1 MADRRCW
8 YGRRRG
14 ELPHSAGSDR
24 RLMLADVNNH
34 FVRWGLAAA
43 LAVGGGP
50 AAIAQSFVSMGPAS
64 SYGETGTVQSADV
77 TSNTGTVSGAIQS
90 IVVDPVNAG
99 TMYIGAVNGGVWK
112 SQNGGAS
119 WTPLTDKQLSLSIAS
134 LTMDP
139 TDATG
144 QKIYAG
150 TGVTSNSN
158 MGGPKVGILYSA
170 DAGSTWSLLGNGTLD
185 KSVVGLVAR
194 GSTIVAAEAEPVNPK
209 TGGGGLYISTN
220 GGTTFSVVSGV
231 PAGAVTS
238 LVSASAAG
246 SPLYAVVN
254 SADPATRGIY
264 KGTSDGS
271 TWTQISASQ
280 VPIGSNQS
288 ARLAA
293 GPNGSVVAGVYDYI
307 GTSPTS
313 SSAKLSALYLSQD
326 GGMTWKPLSTPSVNA
341 GEQASTNLTL
351 AIDPGNSSIVYV
363 AGDRIENS
371 PYTVP
376 VYRVVLNAD
385 GSSSATDMSRAG
397 TANNSA
403 VHADS
408 RAFAF
413 DSAGNMILT
422 EDAGIYRR
430 TSPQTSTGDWS
441 GMNVSSLSVREAYAV
456 AYDAIGKRL
465 VAAAQDTGTAYQQ
478 DPGGLIYNAIGAG
491 DGVNA
496 VVNDRTLASAGRSA
510 IYTSA
515 QGLGALTRWT
525 YNANGTLAVAPKVF
539 NTSGSGPG
547 ALNFQ
552 ADDYDDEGEL
562 PFTSKIVLN
571 KKDPTKI
578 AFGTNYVY
586 TTVDTGAA
594 SNTLALDVRTDKIG
608 LVTGLA
614 YGTGVNSDALVAG
627 ADNAPGSL
635 YYTNSATGNLRYLS
649 NYATAGGAAAKS
661 LVFDYRSDTQF
672 YVADGSKLW
681 SGSAAT
687 ADGAF
692 AAIDLSAVKLIQ
704 PGAVEF
710 VSNNG
715 VNALF
720 VGGLSSVTGAAQSP
734 LAVADSSAI
743 GTLSP
748 FRTFGASLPN
758 TFIYQ
763 LGYNPEADVLAV
775 SSFGRGAWLLYDVTT
790 YFTTAT
796 TLKFGA
802 ADNDSTPTNE
812 QLAAGTGAAAG
823 RGLEKLGTG
832 TLMIDSGVTSGYT
845 GATTVTGGTMSVN
858 GDITSSSGLTVG
870 VNGTLGGNGFVPT
883 TVVNG
888 TLAPGNSVGTINVV
902 GDLTINPGS
911 TYQVQVEGTA
921 DRTNVTGTATLAGG
935 TVQASFATS
944 AFQRS
949 YQILTSAAV
958 TGRFDGLTANGL
970 PGFLNA
976 SLGYA
981 PGSVSLNLQS
991 GMASMAGP
999 GSNRGAVAGAFDT
1012 AFNAGPGLNGM
1023 PALYGLSNGQLPQ
1036 ALSTLSGDSASVVQ
1050 SAALSAGNQ
1059 FASLMTD
1066 RVVTRRNEEL
1076 ACYNH
1081 AAAAQAC
1088 QTPPDWSAWSAGFGG
1103 ALWLNANDATGA
1115 AASLQKVGGAAFGGD
1130 YRVGPDTLVGFAVGA
1145 STLGIS
1151 MPASVANGQATGAHF
1166 GVYGLHDWR
1175 SFYVNAAMVFSRF
1188 DGSLTRQITG
1198 IGTAETERSSS
1209 VSTQLGGRLEVGRPF
1224 AVAQASITPFVALQP
1239 SQFWQPATTETGTTV
1254 SGAPGVFALSYQ
1266 AQSTTSLPLFLGA
1279 QVDGRTEI
1287 DSRAASAWLRL
1298 AWVHEFMPGRP
1309 VTAGFT
1315 GLPGSQFTVDGA
1327 TAASDAAR
1335 LDFGGRYALDT
1346 RISLFANATA
1356 ELSNRGQSV
1365 GGSVGFKWV
1374 W

>member
-1 MADRRCW
+1 
-8 YGRRRG
+8 
-14 ELPHSAGSDR
+14 
-24 RLMLADVNNH
+24 MLLQVGKR
-34 FVRWGLAAA
+34 FVLWGLAAA
-43 LAVGGGP
+43 LVAGGG
-50 AAIAQSFVSMGPAS
+50 ASVLAQSFVSMGPAP
-64 SYGETGTVQSADV
+64 SYGETETVQSADL
-77 TSNTGTVSGAIQS
+77 TSKTGTVGGAIQA
-90 IVVDPVNAG
+90 IVIDPVNAG

-119 WTPLTDKQLSLSIAS
+119 WTALTDKQLSLSIAS

-139 TDATG
+139 TDVTG
-144 QKIYAG
+144 KRIYAG
-150 TGVTSNSN
+150 TGVTSNSS
-158 MGGPKVGILYSA
+158 MGGQKIGILYSD
-170 DAGSTWSLLGNGTLD
+170 DAGANWSRLGAATLD
-185 KSVVGLVAR
+185 KSVVGLVVR
-194 GSTIVAAEAEPVNPK
+194 GSTIVAAEAEPVSPK
-209 TGGGGLYISTN
+209 TGGGGLFRSVD
-220 GGTTFSVVSGV
+220 GGANFSAVAGV
-231 PAGAVTS
+231 PNGAVTS

-246 SPLYAVVN
+246 SSLYAVVN

-271 TWTQISASQ
+271 SWSQISASQ
-280 VPIGSNQS
+280 VPIGANQS

-293 GPNGSVVAGVYDYI
+293 GPNGSVVAGVYEYTAI
-307 GTSPTS
+307 SPTS
-313 SSAKLSALYLSQD
+313 NSAKLVGLYLSQD
-326 GGMTWKPLSTPSVNA
+326 GGTNWKSLSVPTVNP
-341 GEQASTNLTL
+341 GNQASTNLTL

-371 PYTVP
+371 PYTAP

-397 TANNSA
+397 TANDSA

-430 TSPQTSTGDWS
+430 TSPQTATGDWS
-441 GMNVSSLSVREAYAV
+441 GMNVSSLSLREAYAV

-465 VAAAQDTGTAYQQ
+465 VVASQDTGTAYQQ
-478 DPGGLIYNAIGAG
+478 DPGGLTYNAIGAG

-510 IYTSA
+510 IYTSY
-515 QGLGALTRWT
+515 QGLGGLTRWT
-525 YNANGTLAVAPKVF
+525 YNANGTLAVDPKVF
-539 NTSGSGPG
+539 NTTGSGPG
-547 ALNFQ
+547 ALNFKS
-552 ADDYDDEGEL
+552 DDYTDNGAL

-594 SNTLALDVRTDKIG
+594 SDTLVLDVRTNKIG

-614 YGTGVNSDALVAG
+614 YGTGVNADALVAG

-649 NYATAGGAAAKS
+649 NYEAAGGAAAKS

-672 YVADGSKLW
+672 YIADGNKLW

-687 ADGAF
+687 TDGTF
-692 AAIDLSAVKLIQ
+692 AAIDLSTVKLIQ

-710 VSNNG
+710 ISNNG
-715 VNALF
+715 VNALL
-720 VGGLSSVTGAAQSP
+720 VGGLSSDTGAAQSP

-743 GTLSP
+743 GTLSA

-763 LGYNPEADVLAV
+763 LAYNPEADVLAV

-802 ADNDSTPTNE
+802 ADNDSTPTTE

-823 RGLEKLGTG
+823 RGLEKVGTG
-832 TLMIDSGVTSGYT
+832 TLTIDTGISSGYT
-845 GATTVTGGTMSVN
+845 GETKVTGGLLSVN
-858 GDITSSSGLTVG
+858 GNLTSSSRLTVDPS
-870 VNGTLGGNGFVPT
+870 GTLGGNGVVPT

-888 TLAPGNSVGTINVV
+888 TLAPGNSVGVITVV
-902 GDLTINPGS
+902 GDLTFNPGS

-935 TVQASFATS
+935 TVQASFAAST
-944 AFQRS
+944 FQRS
-949 YQILTSAAV
+949 YPILSAATV
-958 TGRFDGLTANGL
+958 TGRFDALTASGL
-970 PGFLNA
+970 PGFLNP
-976 SLGYA
+976 SLGYG
-981 PGSVSLNLQS
+981 PTSVALNLQS
-991 GMASMAGP
+991 VMASMPGL
-999 GSNRGAVAGAFDT
+999 GSNRSAVARAFDT

-1036 ALSTLSGDSASVVQ
+1036 ALAMLSGDSASVGQ
-1050 SAALSAGNQ
+1050 SAAISAGNQ
-1059 FASLMTD
+1059 FASMMTD

-1076 ACYNH
+1076 ACWDH
-1081 AAAAQAC
+1081 PAEARAC
-1088 QTPPDWSAWSAGFGG
+1088 QAPPDWSAWSAGFGG
-1103 ALWLNANDATGA
+1103 AQWLNANATTGA
-1115 AASLQKVGGAAFGGD
+1115 AASQQSVGGGAFGGD
-1130 YRVGPDTLVGFAVGA
+1130 YRAGPDTLVGFAVGA
-1145 STLGIS
+1145 STLGYS
-1151 MPASVANGQATGAHF
+1151 MSANGASGQATGTHV

-1175 SFYVNAAMVFSRF
+1175 AFYVNAAMVFSRF
-1188 DGSLTRQITG
+1188 DGSLTRQVTG
-1198 IGTAETERSSS
+1198 IGTTETERSQA
-1209 VSTQLGGRLEVGRPF
+1209 VATQFGGRVEVGRPF
-1224 AVAQASITPFVALQP
+1224 AVGQASITPFAALQP
-1239 SQFWQPATTETGTTV
+1239 SQFWQPATTETGTTAN
-1254 SGAPGVFALSYQ
+1254 GGPGVFALSYQ
-1266 AQSTTSLPLFLGA
+1266 GQSTTSLPSFLGA
-1279 QVDGRTEI
+1279 QIDGRTEI
-1287 DSRAASAWLRL
+1287 DSHAASAWLRL
-1298 AWVHEFMPGRP
+1298 AWVHEFMTARP
-1309 VTAGFT
+1309 VTAGFS

-1335 LDFGGRYALDT
+1335 IDLGARYALNAQMA
-1346 RISLFANATA
+1346 LFANATA
-1356 ELSNRGQSV
+1356 ELSNRGQGV
-1365 GGSVGFKWV
+1365 GGSVGLKWV

>member
-1 MADRRCW
+1 M
-8 YGRRRG
+8 
-14 ELPHSAGSDR
+14 
-24 RLMLADVNNH
+24 
-34 FVRWGLAAA
+34 
-43 LAVGGGP
+43 
-50 AAIAQSFVSMGPAS
+50 
-64 SYGETGTVQSADV
+64 T
-77 TSNTGTVSGAIQS
+77 
-90 IVVDPVNAG
+90 
-99 TMYIGAVNGGVWK
+99 
-112 SQNGGAS
+112 
-119 WTPLTDKQLSLSIAS
+119 
-134 LTMDP
+134 
-139 TDATG
+139 
-144 QKIYAG
+144 
-150 TGVTSNSN
+150 
-158 MGGPKVGILYSA
+158 
-170 DAGSTWSLLGNGTLD
+170 
-185 KSVVGLVAR
+185 
-194 GSTIVAAEAEPVNPK
+194 
-209 TGGGGLYISTN
+209 
-220 GGTTFSVVSGV
+220 GV

-254 SADPATRGIY
+254 SADPTTRGIY

-271 TWTQISASQ
+271 SWTLISASQ
-280 VPIGSNQS
+280 VPIGANQS

-307 GTSPTS
+307 ATSPTSTS
-313 SSAKLSALYLSQD
+313 SSAKLTALYLSQD
-326 GGMTWKPLSTPSVNA
+326 GGTTWKPLQTPSVNA
-341 GEQASTNLTL
+341 GNQASTNLTL

-376 VYRVVLNAD
+376 VYRVVLNSD

-397 TANNSA
+397 TANDSA

-430 TSPQTSTGDWS
+430 TSPQTATGDWS
-441 GMNVSSLSVREAYAV
+441 GMNVSSLSLREAYAV

-465 VAAAQDTGTAYQQ
+465 VVASQDTGTAYQQ
-478 DPGGLIYNAIGAG
+478 DPGGPTYNAIGAG

-496 VVNDRTLASAGRSA
+496 VVNDRTLASVGRSA
-510 IYTSA
+510 IYTSY
-515 QGLGALTRWT
+515 QGLGGLTRWIYT
-525 YNANGTLAVAPKVF
+525 ANGTLAADPKVF

-552 ADDYDDEGEL
+552 PDDFTDGEL

-594 SNTLALDVRTDKIG
+594 SDTLVLDVRTDKIG
-608 LVTGLA
+608 LVTALA
-614 YGTGVNSDALVAG
+614 YGTGINADALVAG
-627 ADNAPGSL
+627 AYNAPGSL

-672 YVADGSKLW
+672 YIADGNKLW

-687 ADGAF
+687 TDGTF
-692 AAIDLSAVKLIQ
+692 AAIDLSTVKLIQ

-710 VSNNG
+710 ISNNG
-715 VNALF
+715 VNALL
-720 VGGLSSVTGAAQSP
+720 VGGLSSDTGAAQSP
-734 LAVADSSAI
+734 LAVADSSAV
-743 GTLSP
+743 GTLSA

-763 LGYNPEADVLAV
+763 LGYNPEADVLVV

-802 ADNDSTPTNE
+802 ADNNSTPTTE
-812 QLAAGTGAAAG
+812 QLAAGTGGAAG
-823 RGLEKLGTG
+823 RGLEKVGIG
-832 TLMIDSGVTSGYT
+832 TLTIDTGVSSGYT
-845 GATTVTGGTMSVN
+845 GETKVTGGLLSVN
-858 GDITSSSGLTVG
+858 GNLTSSSKVTVD

-888 TLAPGNSVGTINVV
+888 TLAPGNSVGLITVV
-902 GDLTINPGS
+902 GDLTFNPGS

-944 AFQRS
+944 TFQRS
-949 YQILTSAAV
+949 YPILSAATV
-958 TGRFDGLTANGL
+958 TGRFDALSASGL
-970 PGFLNA
+970 PGFLNP
-976 SLGYA
+976 SLGYGPNA
-981 PGSVSLNLQS
+981 VSLNLQS
-991 GMASMAGP
+991 VMAAMP
-999 GSNRGAVAGAFDT
+999 GLGGNRSAVGRALDT

-1036 ALSTLSGDSASVVQ
+1036 ALSMLSGDSASVGQ
-1050 SAALSAGNQ
+1050 SAALTAGNQ
-1059 FASLMTD
+1059 FASMMTD

-1076 ACYNH
+1076 ACYDH
-1081 AAAAQAC
+1081 PAEAQAC
-1088 QTPPDWSAWSAGFGG
+1088 QAPPDWSAWSAGFGG
-1103 ALWLNANDATGA
+1103 AQWLNANATTGA
-1115 AASLQKVGGAAFGGD
+1115 VASQQSVGGGAFGGD
-1130 YRVGPDTLVGFAVGA
+1130 YRAGPDTLVGFAVGA
-1145 STLGIS
+1145 STLGYS
-1151 MPASVANGQATGAHF
+1151 MSANGASGQATGTHV

-1175 SFYVNAAMVFSRF
+1175 TFYVNAAMVFSRF

-1198 IGTAETERSSS
+1198 IGTTETERSQA
-1209 VSTQLGGRLEVGRPF
+1209 VATQLGGRLEVGRPF
-1224 AVAQASITPFVALQP
+1224 AVGQASITPFAALQP
-1239 SQFWQPATTETGTTV
+1239 SQFWQPATTETGTTAN
-1254 SGAPGVFALSYQ
+1254 GGPGVFALSYQ
-1266 AQSTTSLPLFLGA
+1266 AQSTTSLPSFLGA
-1279 QVDGRTEI
+1279 QIDGRTEI
-1287 DSRAASAWLRL
+1287 DSHAASAWLRL
-1298 AWVHEFMPGRP
+1298 AWVHEFMTARP
-1309 VTAGFT
+1309 VTAGFS

-1335 LDFGGRYALDT
+1335 IDLGARYALNAQMA
-1346 RISLFANATA
+1346 LFANATA

-1365 GGSVGFKWV
+1365 GGTVGLKWV

>member
-1 MADRRCW
+1 
-8 YGRRRG
+8 
-14 ELPHSAGSDR
+14 
-24 RLMLADVNNH
+24 MLAHANNR
-34 FVRWGLAAA
+34 FFLWGLAAA
-43 LAVGGGP
+43 LAIGGGP
-50 AAIAQSFVSMGPAS
+50 AAIAQSFVSMGPAPS
-64 SYGETGTVQSADV
+64 IGETETVQSADV
-77 TSNTGTVSGAIQS
+77 TSKTGTVAGAIQS
-90 IVVDPVNAG
+90 IVIDPVNTG

-112 SQNGGAS
+112 SQNSGAS

-139 TDATG
+139 DDTTG
-144 QKIYAG
+144 KKIYAG

-158 MGGPKVGILYSA
+158 MGGQKIGILYSA
-170 DAGSTWSLLGNGTLD
+170 DGGANWTTLGGGTLN
-185 KSVVGLVAR
+185 KSVVGLVVR
-194 GSTIVAAEAEPVNPK
+194 GSLIVAAEAEPVNPK
-209 TGGGGLYISTN
+209 TGGGGLFVSTD
-220 GGTTFSVVSGV
+220 GGANFSPVTGV

-246 SPLYAVVN
+246 SPLFAVVN
-254 SADPATRGIY
+254 SADPATRGLY
-264 KGTSDGS
+264 KGSSDGS
-271 TWTQISASQ
+271 TWTQISAAQ
-280 VPIGSNQS
+280 VPVGANQS

-293 GPNGSVVAGVYDYI
+293 GANGSVVAGVYEYTAASP
-307 GTSPTS
+307 TSTS
-313 SSAKLSALYLSQD
+313 SSAKLVGLYLSQD
-326 GGMTWKPLSTPSVNA
+326 GGANWKPLSVPNVNPGA
-341 GEQASTNLTL
+341 QASTNLTL
-351 AIDPGNSSIVYV
+351 AIDPQYSNIVYV

-385 GSSSATDMSRAG
+385 GTSSATDMSRGG

-403 VHADS
+403 AHADS

-430 TSPQTSTGDWS
+430 SSPQTSNGDWT
-441 GMNVSSLSVREAYAV
+441 GMNVSSLAVREAYAV
-456 AYDAIGKRL
+456 AYDSIGRRL
-465 VAAAQDTGTAYQQ
+465 VVASQDTGTAYQQ
-478 DPGGLIYNAIGAG
+478 DPGSLTYNAIGAG

-496 VVNDRTLASAGRSA
+496 VVNDRTQAAAGRSV
-510 IYTSA
+510 IYTSSE
-515 QGLGALTRWT
+515 GLGELTRWT
-525 YNANGTLAVAPKVF
+525 YTANGTLAETPKVF
-539 NTSGSGPG
+539 NTSGSGAG

-552 ADDYDDEGEL
+552 PDDFTNGEL

-571 KKDPTKI
+571 RKDPTKI

-586 TTVDTGAA
+586 TTTDTGAA
-594 SNTLALDVRTDKIG
+594 SNTLVLDARTDKIG
-608 LVTGLA
+608 LVTALA
-614 YGTGVNSDALVAG
+614 YGTDVNVNALVAG
-627 ADNAPGSL
+627 ANNAPGSL
-635 YYTNSATGNLRYLS
+635 YYTNAATGNLSYLS
-649 NYATAGGAAAKS
+649 NYAAAGGAAAKS
-661 LVFDYRSDTQF
+661 VVFDYRSDTQF

-687 ADGAF
+687 TDGTF

-710 VSNNG
+710 ISNNG
-715 VNALF
+715 VNALL
-720 VGGLSSVTGAAQSP
+720 VGGLSSDTGAAQSP
-734 LAVADSSAI
+734 LAVAESSTVGA
-743 GTLSP
+743 LSA

-763 LGYNPEADVLAV
+763 LAYNPLADVLAV
-775 SSFGRGAWLLYDVTT
+775 SAFGRGAWLLYDVTT
-790 YFTTAT
+790 YFTTAS
-796 TLKFGA
+796 TLKFGT
-802 ADNDSTPTNE
+802 ADNNSTPTSA

-823 RGLEKLGTG
+823 RGLEKVGTG
-832 TLMIDSGVTSGYT
+832 TLTIDSGVTSGYT
-845 GATTVTGGTMSVN
+845 GATTVTGGTMVVN
-858 GDITSSSGLTVG
+858 GNLTSSSGVTVG

-888 TLAPGNSVGTINVV
+888 TLAPGNSVGLINVV
-902 GDLTINPGS
+902 GNLTFNPGS

-921 DRTNVTGTATLAGG
+921 DRTNVTGTTTLNGG

-949 YQILTSAAV
+949 YPILTSATV
-958 TGRFDGLTANGL
+958 NGRFDGLTASGL

-981 PGSVSLNLQS
+981 PGSVALNLQS

-999 GSNRGAVAGAFDT
+999 GSNRSAVARAFDT
-1012 AFNAGPGLNGM
+1012 AFNAGSGLNGM
-1023 PALYGLSNGQLPQ
+1023 PALYGLSSGQLPQ
-1036 ALSTLSGDSASVVQ
+1036 ALSTLSGDSASVAQ

-1081 AAAAQAC
+1081 PAEAQAC

-1103 ALWLNANDATGA
+1103 AQWLNANAATGA
-1115 AASLQKVGGAAFGGD
+1115 AASQQSVGGGAFGGD
-1130 YRVGPDTLVGFAVGA
+1130 YRAGPDTLVGFAVGA
-1145 STLGIS
+1145 STLGVS
-1151 MPASVANGQATGAHF
+1151 MPTSVANGQATGTHI

-1175 SFYVNAAMVFSRF
+1175 TFYVNAAMVFSRF

-1198 IGTAETERSSS
+1198 IGTTETERSSS

-1224 AVAQASITPFVALQP
+1224 AVGSASITPFAALQP
-1239 SQFWQPATTETGTTV
+1239 SQFWQPGTTETGTTAN
-1254 SGAPGVFALSYQ
+1254 GAPGVFALSYQ
-1266 AQSTTSLPLFLGA
+1266 AQSTTSLPSFLGA
-1279 QVDGRTEI
+1279 QIDGRTEI
-1287 DSRAASAWLRL
+1287 GSHAASAWLRL
-1298 AWVHEFMPGRP
+1298 AWVHEFMTGRP

-1335 LDFGGRYALDT
+1335 LDFGGRYALNT
-1346 RISLFANATA
+1346 QMALFANGTA

-1365 GGSVGFKWV
+1365 GGTVGLKWT

>member
-1 MADRRCW
+1 MFVQAGKRFVLW
-8 YGRRRG
+8 GLVAALG
-14 ELPHSAGSDR
+14 AGS
-24 RLMLADVNNH
+24 
-34 FVRWGLAAA
+34 
-43 LAVGGGP
+43 GP
-50 AAIAQSFVSMGPAS
+50 SVLAQSFVSQGPAL

-77 TSNTGTVSGAIQS
+77 TSRTGTVSGAIQS
-90 IVVDPVNAG
+90 IVVDPVNVG

-112 SQNGGAS
+112 SQNGGES

-139 TDATG
+139 TDTTG

-158 MGGPKVGILYSA
+158 MGGRKVGILYSA

-209 TGGGGLYISTN
+209 TGGGGLYLSTN
-220 GGTTFSVVSGV
+220 GGTTFSAVAGV

-254 SADPATRGIY
+254 SADPATRGVY
-264 KGTSDGS
+264 KGSSDGS
-271 TWTQISASQ
+271 SWTQISASQ
-280 VPIGSNQS
+280 VPIGANQS

-307 GTSPTS
+307 ATSPTS
-313 SSAKLSALYLSQD
+313 ASSRAKLSALYLSQD
-326 GGMTWKPLSTPSVNA
+326 GGATWKPLSVPSVNA
-341 GEQASTNLTL
+341 GNQASTNLTL
-351 AIDPGNSSIVYV
+351 AIDPANSSIVYV
-363 AGDRIENS
+363 AGDRIDNS

-376 VYRVVLNAD
+376 VYRVVLNSD

-397 TANNSA
+397 TANDSA

-413 DSAGNMILT
+413 DSAGNMFLT
-422 EDAGIYRR
+422 EDAGIYLR
-430 TSPQTSTGDWS
+430 TSPQTAAGDWS
-441 GMNVSSLSVREAYAV
+441 GMNVSSLSLREAYAV

-465 VAAAQDTGTAYQQ
+465 VVAAQDTGTAYQQ
-478 DPGGLIYNAIGAG
+478 DPGGLTYNAIGAG

-515 QGLGALTRWT
+515 QGLGDLTRWT
-525 YNANGTLAVAPKVF
+525 YNANGTQAVDPKVF

-552 ADDYDDEGEL
+552 PDDFTDGEL

-594 SNTLALDVRTDKIG
+594 SPTLDLTVRTDKIG
-608 LVTGLA
+608 VTALA
-614 YGTGVNSDALVAG
+614 YGTGVNADALVAG
-627 ADNAPGSL
+627 GYTAPGSI
-635 YYTNSATGNLRYLS
+635 YYTASATGNLRYLS
-649 NYATAGGAAAKS
+649 NYNGASATS

-672 YVADGSKLW
+672 YIADGNKLW

-687 ADGAF
+687 TDGTF
-692 AAIDLSAVKLIQ
+692 AAIDLSTVKLIQ

-710 VSNNG
+710 ISNNG

-720 VGGLSSVTGAAQSP
+720 VGGLSSDTGAAQSP

-743 GTLSP
+743 GTLSA

-758 TFIYQ
+758 TFIY
-763 LGYNPEADVLAV
+763 LLAYNTAADVLAV

-802 ADNDSTPTNE
+802 ADNNSTPTTE
-812 QLAAGTGAAAG
+812 QLAAGTGAAVG
-823 RGLEKLGTG
+823 RGLEKVGMGTM
-832 TLMIDSGVTSGYT
+832 TIDTGISSGYT
-845 GATTVTGGTMSVN
+845 GETKVTGGLLSVN
-858 GDITSSSGLTVG
+858 GNLTSSSKLTVDA
-870 VNGTLGGNGFVPT
+870 NTTLGGNGFVPT

-888 TLAPGNSVGTINVV
+888 TLAPGNSVGVITVV
-902 GDLTINPGS
+902 GDLTFNPGS

-944 AFQRS
+944 SFQRS
-949 YQILTSAAV
+949 YPILSAASV
-958 TGRFDGLTANGL
+958 AGRFDALTASGL
-970 PGFLNA
+970 PGFLNP
-976 SLGYA
+976 SLGYGPNA
-981 PGSVSLNLQS
+981 VSLNLQS
-991 GMASMAGP
+991 VMASMP
-999 GSNRGAVAGAFDT
+999 GLGGNQSAVGRAFDT

-1023 PALYGLSNGQLPQ
+1023 PALYGLSTGQLPQ
-1036 ALSTLSGDSASVVQ
+1036 ALSMLSGDSASVGQ

-1059 FASLMTD
+1059 FASMMTD

-1076 ACYNH
+1076 ACYDH
-1081 AAAAQAC
+1081 PAEAQAC
-1088 QTPPDWSAWSAGFGG
+1088 QAPPDWSAWSAGFGG
-1103 ALWLNANDATGA
+1103 AQWLNANATTGA
-1115 AASLQKVGGAAFGGD
+1115 AASQQSVGGGAFGGD
-1130 YRVGPDTLVGFAVGA
+1130 YRAGPDTLVGFAVGA
-1145 STLGIS
+1145 STLGYS
-1151 MPASVANGQATGAHF
+1151 MSANGASGQATGMHI

-1175 SFYVNAAMVFSRF
+1175 TFYVNAAMVFSRF

-1198 IGTAETERSSS
+1198 IGATETERSSS
-1209 VSTQLGGRLEVGRPF
+1209 VSTLLGGRVEIGRPF
-1224 AVAQASITPFVALQP
+1224 AVGQASIMPFAALQP
-1239 SQFWQPATTETGTTV
+1239 SQFWQPATAETGTTAN
-1254 SGAPGVFALSYQ
+1254 GGPGVFALSYQ
-1266 AQSTTSLPLFLGA
+1266 AQSTTSLPSFLGA
-1279 QVDGRTEI
+1279 QIDGRTEI
-1287 DSRAASAWLRL
+1287 DSHAASAWLRL
-1298 AWVHEFMPGRP
+1298 AWVHEFMTARP
-1309 VTAGFT
+1309 VTAGFS

-1335 LDFGGRYALDT
+1335 LDFGARYALNAQMA
-1346 RISLFANATA
+1346 LFANATA

-1365 GGSVGFKWV
+1365 GGSVGLKWV

>member
-1 MADRRCW
+1 
-8 YGRRRG
+8 
-14 ELPHSAGSDR
+14 
-24 RLMLADVNNH
+24 MLAHPDNR
-34 FVRWGLAAA
+34 FVRWGLAAV

-77 TSNTGTVSGAIQS
+77 TSHTGTVSGAIQS

-170 DAGSTWSLLGNGTLD
+170 DAGSTWSQLGSGTLD
-185 KSVVGLVAR
+185 KSVVGLVVR
-194 GSTIVAAEAEPVNPK
+194 GSTIVAAEAEPVSPK
-209 TGGGGLYISTN
+209 TGGGGLYLSTN
-220 GGTTFSVVSGV
+220 GGSTFSAVAGV

-271 TWTQISASQ
+271 SWTQISASQ

-307 GTSPTS
+307 EPSPTSTS

-326 GGMTWKPLSTPSVNA
+326 GGATWKPLSTPSVNA

-430 TSPQTSTGDWS
+430 TSPQTSTGDWT

-456 AYDAIGKRL
+456 AYDAIGKRM

-539 NTSGSGPG
+539 NTTGSGPG

-552 ADDYDDEGEL
+552 ADDYDSQGEL

-614 YGTGVNSDALVAG
+614 YGSGVNADALVAG
-627 ADNAPGSL
+627 ANNAPGSL

-649 NYATAGGAAAKS
+649 NYAAAGGAAAKS
-661 LVFDYRSDTQF
+661 LVFDYRSDSQF

-687 ADGAF
+687 TDGTF
-692 AAIDLSAVKLIQ
+692 AAIDLSTVKLIQ

-715 VNALF
+715 VNALL
-720 VGGLSSVTGAAQSP
+720 VGGLSSDTGAAQSP

-743 GTLSP
+743 GTLSA
-748 FRTFGASLPN
+748 FRTFGTSLPN

-763 LGYNPEADVLAV
+763 LGYNPEPDVLVV
-775 SSFGRGAWLLYDVTT
+775 SAFGRGAWLLYDVTT
-790 YFTTAT
+790 YFATAT

-832 TLMIDSGVTSGYT
+832 TLTIDSGVTSGYT
-845 GATTVTGGTMSVN
+845 GTTTVTGGTMSVN
-858 GDITSSSGLTVG
+858 GDITSSSGVTVG

-902 GDLTINPGS
+902 GDLTFNPGS

-921 DRTNVTGTATLAGG
+921 DRTSVTGTTTLAGG

-949 YQILTSAAV
+949 YQILNSAAV
-958 TGRFDGLTANGL
+958 TGRFAGLTASGL

-976 SLGYA
+976 SLAYA
-981 PGSVSLNLQS
+981 PASVALNLQS
-991 GMASMAGP
+991 GMASLSGP
-999 GSNRGAVAGAFDT
+999 GSNRGAVARALDT

-1076 ACYNH
+1076 ACH
-1081 AAAAQAC
+1081 THPAEAQAC
-1088 QTPPDWSAWSAGFGG
+1088 QAPLDWSAWSAGFGG
-1103 ALWLNANDATGA
+1103 AQWLNANDTTGA
-1115 AASLQKVGGAAFGGD
+1115 AASRQTVGGGAFGID
-1130 YRVGPDTLVGFAVGA
+1130 YRAGPATLVGLAVGA
-1145 STLGIS
+1145 STLSVS
-1151 MPASVANGQATGAHF
+1151 MPASAANAQATGTHI
-1166 GVYGLHDWR
+1166 GLYGLHDWG

-1188 DGSLTRQITG
+1188 DGNLTRQITG
-1198 IGTAETERSSS
+1198 IGTAETERSSA
-1209 VSTQLGGRLEVGRPF
+1209 VSSQLGGRVEVGRPF
-1224 AVAQASITPFVALQP
+1224 AVGQGSITPFVAVQP
-1239 SQFWQPATTETGTTV
+1239 SQFWQPATTETGTTAN
-1254 SGAPGVFALSYQ
+1254 GAPGVFALSYQ
-1266 AQSTTSLPLFLGA
+1266 AQSTTSLPMFLGA

-1287 DSRAASAWLRL
+1287 DSRAASAWLRV
-1298 AWVHEFMPGRP
+1298 AWVHEFMTGRP

-1315 GLPGSQFTVDGA
+1315 GLPGSLFTVDGA

-1335 LDFGGRYALDT
+1335 LDLGGRYALDSQ
-1346 RISLFANATA
+1346 ISLFVNGTA
-1356 ELSNRGQSV
+1356 EISNRGQSV

>member
-1 MADRRCW
+1 MFAD
-8 YGRRRG
+8 
-14 ELPHSAGSDR
+14 A
-24 RLMLADVNNH
+24 NNR
-34 FVRWGLAAA
+34 FVLWGFAAA

-50 AAIAQSFVSMGPAS
+50 DAIAQSFVSMGPAPS
-64 SYGETGTVQSADV
+64 VGESLTVQSMDLAPTSEPRTSTGTVA
-77 TSNTGTVSGAIQS
+77 GAIQS
-90 IVVDPVNAG
+90 IVVDPVNTG

-112 SQNGGAS
+112 SQNNGAS

-139 TDATG
+139 TDTTG
-144 QKIYAG
+144 KKIYAG
-150 TGVTSNSN
+150 TGVTSNSG
-158 MGGPKVGILYSA
+158 MGGQKIGILYSA
-170 DAGSTWSLLGNGTLD
+170 DAGANWTTLGGGTLD
-185 KSVVGLVAR
+185 KSVVGVLAR
-194 GSTIVAAEAEPVNPK
+194 GSLIVAAEAEPISPK
-209 TGGGGLYISTN
+209 TGGGGLFVSTN
-220 GGTTFSVVSGV
+220 GGTSFAPVAGI

-238 LVSASAAG
+238 LVSASEASA
-246 SPLYAVVN
+246 PLYAVVN

-264 KGTSDGS
+264 KGSSDGS
-271 TWTQISASQ
+271 TWTQVSASQ
-280 VPIGSNQS
+280 VPILANQS

-293 GPNGSVVAGVYDYI
+293 GPNGSVVAGVYQY
-307 GTSPTS
+307 TSPALDS
-313 SSAKLSALYLSQD
+313 NSAKLVGLYLSQD
-326 GGMTWKPLSTPSVNA
+326 GGTTWKPLTTPPDVNT
-341 GEQASTNLTL
+341 GNQASTNLTL
-351 AIDPGNSSIVYV
+351 AIDPKNSSIVYV
-363 AGDRIENS
+363 AGDASNPQ

-376 VYRVVLNAD
+376 AYRVVLKAD
-385 GSSSATDMSRAG
+385 GTSTAETLTLTG
-397 TANNSA
+397 TSNNSA
-403 VHADS
+403 PHADS

-422 EDAGIYRR
+422 EDAGIYLR
-430 TSPQTSTGDWS
+430 TSPQTTAGAWT
-441 GMNVSSLSVREAYAV
+441 GMNVSSLSMREGYAV
-456 AYDAIGKRL
+456 AYDSVGKRL
-465 VAAAQDTGTAYQQ
+465 VISAQDTGTAYQQ
-478 DPGGLIYNAIGAG
+478 DPGGLTYDAIGAG

-510 IYTSA
+510 IYTSS
-515 QGLGALTRWT
+515 QGLAALTRWT
-525 YNANGTLAVAPKVF
+525 YNANGTLAVDPKVF

-552 ADDYDDEGEL
+552 PDDYDSEGEL

-586 TTVDTGAA
+586 TTTDTGAA

-608 LVTGLA
+608 LVTALA
-614 YGTGVNSDALVAG
+614 YGTGVNADALVAG

-635 YYTNSATGNLRYLS
+635 YYTNSATGNLSYLS
-649 NYATAGGAAAKS
+649 NYANAGGAAAKS
-661 LVFDYRSDTQF
+661 VVFDYRSDTQF

-687 ADGAF
+687 ADGTF
-692 AAIDLSAVKLIQ
+692 AAIDLSTVKLIQ

-710 VSNNG
+710 ISNNG
-715 VNALF
+715 VNALL
-720 VGGLSSVTGAAQSP
+720 VGGLSSATGAAQSP
-734 LAVADSSAI
+734 LVVADSSAV

-748 FRTFGASLPN
+748 FRTFADNLPN

-763 LGYNPEADVLAV
+763 LAYNPLADVLAV

-796 TLKFGA
+796 TLKFGM
-802 ADNDSTPTNE
+802 ADNNSTPTNA

-823 RGLEKLGTG
+823 RGLEKVGIG
-832 TLMIDSGVTSGYT
+832 TLTIDPGVTSGYT
-845 GATTVTGGTMSVN
+845 GATTVTGGTMAVN
-858 GDITSSSGLTVG
+858 GDITSSNGVTVG

-888 TLAPGNSVGTINVV
+888 TLAPGNSVGAITVV
-902 GDLTINPGS
+902 GDLTFNPGS

-921 DRTNVTGTATLAGG
+921 DRTNVTGTTTLAGG

-949 YQILTSAAV
+949 YQILSSAAV
-958 TGRFDGLTANGL
+958 TGRFDGLTASGL
-970 PGFLNA
+970 PGFLTA

-981 PGSVSLNLQS
+981 PGSVALNLQS
-991 GMASMAGP
+991 GMASMSGP
-999 GSNRGAVAGAFDT
+999 GSNRGAVARAFDT

-1023 PALYGLSNGQLPQ
+1023 PALYGLSSGQLPQ
-1036 ALSTLSGDSASVVQ
+1036 ALSTLSGDSASVAQ

-1059 FASLMTD
+1059 FASLMTE

-1081 AAAAQAC
+1081 SAEAQAC

-1103 ALWLNANDATGA
+1103 AQWLNANDATGA
-1115 AASLQKVGGAAFGGD
+1115 AASQQTVAGGAFGID
-1130 YRVGPDTLVGFAVGA
+1130 YRAGPDTLVGVAVGA

-1151 MPASVANGQATGAHF
+1151 MPASVANGQATGTHI

-1188 DGSLTRQITG
+1188 DASLTRQITG
-1198 IGTAETERSSS
+1198 IGAAETERSSA

-1224 AVAQASITPFVALQP
+1224 AVGQASITPFAALQP
-1239 SQFWQPATTETGTTV
+1239 SQFWQPATTETGTTT
-1254 SGAPGVFALSYQ
+1254 SGTPGVFALSYQ

-1279 QVDGRTEI
+1279 QIDGRTEI
-1287 DSRAASAWLRL
+1287 NSRAASAWLRL
-1298 AWVHEFMPGRP
+1298 AWVHEFMTGRP

-1327 TAASDAAR
+1327 TAASDAVR

-1346 RISLFANATA
+1346 QISLFANGTA

-1365 GGSVGFKWV
+1365 GGTVGLKWV